1 LAKNIQKHPAKILV
15 IHTGGIGDLILALPA
30 LRIFRGTNPNAS
42 LEAMGHPERL
52 ALIAYDLKIK
62 AVHSMDQAGMSYFYL
77 EKEAL
82 PIKLAALFSSFDMIL
97 VFGKERGKILVENLI
112 RVGVKKV
119 LPIPT
124 FPEKNSP
131 AHVADFLV
139 RSLRRF
145 KIEGKSPFLPLALSE
160 KALAA
165 GETLWSHWG
174 FGKKDWVLGI
184 HPGSGSPGKNWSTKK
199 FAKVGDWAGQYGKLL
214 LISGPARDHVEE
226 VKKEMRSTRP
236 VVAENLSLPHL
247 AAVLKNCSAYLGND
261 SGITH
266 LAAAVGIPVLALFGP
281 TDPAVWG
288 PRGIGV
294 RVLRAKK
301 SCSPCLPEIRSGCP
315 QNCLNEIKPERVIEM
330 LTLFRQ

>member
-1 LAKNIQKHPAKILV
+1 MKNISKNPAKILI

-30 LRIFRGTNPNAS
+30 LRIFRGTYPNAS

-52 ALIAYDLKIK
+52 ALIAHDLEVK

-82 PIKLAALFSSFDMIL
+82 PIKLSAFFSSFDMIL

-119 LPIPT
+119 FNIPP
-124 FPEKNSP
+124 FPEKESQTHITDYLINS
-131 AHVADFLV
+131 LW
-139 RSLRRF
+139 SYG
-145 KIEGKSPFLPLALSE
+145 IEGESPFFPLALPE

-165 GETLWSHWG
+165 AQHLWSRWG
-174 FGKKDWVLGI
+174 IKKTEWVLSI
-184 HPGSGSPGKNWSTKK
+184 HPGSGSPAKNWNADY
-199 FAKVGDWAGQYGKLL
+199 FAEVGDWAGQHGKLL
-214 LISGPARDHVEE
+214 IISGPARDNVEE
-226 VKKEMRSTRP
+226 VKKAMRSAKP
-236 VVAENLSLPHL
+236 IVAENLSLLHL
-247 AAVLKNCSAYLGND
+247 AAVLKKCSAYLGND

-281 TDPAVWG
+281 TNPAVWG

-294 RVLRAKK
+294 RVIHDGK
-301 SCSPCLPEIRSGCP
+301 SCSPCLPEIRSDCSR
-315 QNCLNEIKPERVIEM
+315 NCLDEIKPEKVIEI